1 MLIVKG
7 LSDNTFTK
15 IPLNV
20 RCSLFVGLSHFHEL
34 HLFSLALQQYFI
46 VVRAMHSLLST
57 AASSGGRGTL
67 TLTTRS
73 RINRLTICTGTRV
86 RARAASQ
93 DADIVVVGSGV
104 GGLTAAALLQYYGKN
119 VIVLESHY
127 APGGATHGFQR
138 KTSVGEFN
146 FDTGPSF
153 FAGLTTPNA
162 LNPLAAVLEL
172 LGESLETVKYDPLG
186 TFHMERGKPGLRRHA
201 DLTKLVAEV
210 RRFSPTGADELEA
223 AVPKIRQLYDAL
235 SGLPT
240 PALRADWK
248 MGIIIASRYMK
259 ALARLGPYA
268 SILPNPTVRLLEF
281 LRVKDPWMRKLAD
294 LECYLLSGVDAS
306 GTVAAEFGA
315 VFGASDDLGNS
326 EFPRGGAQEITNA
339 LVRGFENFGGELRL
353 NTHVE
358 QVIVEDGR
366 AVGVRMRNGDE
377 LRAPIVISNASV
389 WDTYNQLIP
398 DGAVSLKERER
409 AIGIPH
415 SESFMHLHLGIKG
428 NGIDIDKLGG
438 HHVVVRNENESIS
451 QPGNVCMIS
460 IASVW
465 EPSMAPPGYHCI
477 HAYTMEPYAG
487 WERGP
492 GYKEMKLE
500 RSAKLY
506 EALEVIIPDIRSR
519 VVLEL
524 IASPLSHQR
533 WLRRYKGTYGA
544 AIRAPDMFPGPQTG
558 VRGLYRVGDSC
569 APGVGLPAAASSGV
583 ILANTLVGIVKHF
596 ELMDKVDTIAERAGR
611 RTWKSLS

>member
-1 MLIVKG
+1 M
-7 LSDNTFTK
+7 
-15 IPLNV
+15 
-20 RCSLFVGLSHFHEL
+20 
-34 HLFSLALQQYFI
+34 
-46 VVRAMHSLLST
+46 
-57 AASSGGRGTL
+57 
-67 TLTTRS
+67 
-73 RINRLTICTGTRV
+73 
-86 RARAASQ
+86 
-93 DADIVVVGSGV
+93 
-104 GGLTAAALLQYYGKN
+104 
-119 VIVLESHY
+119 
-127 APGGATHGFQR
+127 
-138 KTSVGEFN
+138 
-146 FDTGPSF
+146 
-153 FAGLTTPNA
+153 
-162 LNPLAAVLEL
+162 LEL

-235 SGLPT
+235 SGLLD

-259 ALARLGPYA
+259 AMARLGPYA
-268 SILPNPTVRLLEF
+268 PILPNPTVRLLDF
-281 LRVKDPWMRKLAD
+281 LRVKDPWMHKLAD

-306 GTVAAEFGA
+306 GTVAASSAQYSAQVMILETQSFLEA
-315 VFGASDDLGNS
+315 VPKKSQTHSSAVL
-326 EFPRGGAQEITNA
+326 RIW
-339 LVRGFENFGGELRL
+339 GELRL

-366 AVGVRMRNGDE
+366 AVGVQMRNGDE

-398 DGAVSLKERER
+398 DGAVSLKERDR

-415 SESFMHLHLGIKG
+415 SESFMHLHLGING
-428 NGIDIDKLGG
+428 DGIDIDKLGG
-438 HHVVVRNENESIS
+438 HHVVVRNENESIC

-492 GYKEMKLE
+492 GYKEKKLE

-544 AIRAPDMFPGPQTG
+544 VIRGTRHVSRSTNRRKG
-558 VRGLYRVGDSC
+558 SV
-569 APGVGLPAAASSGV
+569 SS
-583 ILANTLVGIVKHF
+583 
-596 ELMDKVDTIAERAGR
+596 R
-611 RTWKSLS
+611 